1 MEICSMSYITEEMKT
16 TVKYLLPHTVKWPES
31 KTVTTPS
38 ADGWWGCE
46 TVLSLKRQFGS
57 FL

>member
-1 MEICSMSYITEEMKT
+1 MSYITEEMKT